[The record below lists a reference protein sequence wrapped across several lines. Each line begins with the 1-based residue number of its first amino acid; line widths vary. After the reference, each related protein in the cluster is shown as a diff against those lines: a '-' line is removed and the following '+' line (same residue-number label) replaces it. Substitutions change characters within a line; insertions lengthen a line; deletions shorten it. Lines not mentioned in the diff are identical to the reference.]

1 MALARVVS
9 FDGVSSD
16 HMAEMTAR
24 MQQGE
29 PPEGLDATEL
39 LLLHD
44 PEREQALAVV
54 FFADEDAYRRGH
66 EVLDAMPADDTPGRR
81 SSVTK
86 YTVAHR
92 ATM

>member
-1 MALARVVS
+1 MAFARVVS

-44 PEREQALAVV
+44 PDGEQALAVV

>member
-1 MALARVVS
+1 MAFARVVS

-24 MQQGE
+24 MQEGE

-44 PEREQALAVV
+44 PEREQALAIV

-66 EVLDAMPADDTPGRR
+66 EVLDAMPANDTPGRR

-86 YTVAHR
+86 YAVAHR
-92 ATM
+92 ASM

>member
-24 MQQGE
+24 MGNE
-29 PPEGLDATEL
+29 DPPEGLDATEF

-44 PEREQALAVV
+44 PEAEQALAVV
-54 FFADEDAYRRGH
+54 FFADEDAYRRGD
-66 EVLDAMPADDTPGRR
+66 EILDAMPAGDTPGRR
-81 SSVTK
+81 SSVAK
-86 YTVAHR
+86 YSVAFR
-92 ATM
+92 MTP

>member
-44 PEREQALAVV
+44 PEGGQALAVV

-92 ATM
+92 ASM

>member
-1 MALARVVS
+1 MAFARVVS

-44 PEREQALAVV
+44 PDGERALAVV

-92 ATM
+92 ASM

>member
-9 FDGVSSD
+9 FEGVSSE

-24 MQQGE
+24 MRNE
-29 PPEGLDATEL
+29 DPPEGLDATEL

-44 PEREQALAVV
+44 PEGEQAVAVV
-54 FFADEDAYRRGH
+54 FFADEEAYRQGDQI
-66 EVLDAMPADDTPGRR
+66 LDSLPADDTPGRR

-86 YTVAHR
+86 YTVAYR
-92 ATM
+92 MTA

>member
-1 MALARVVS
+1 MAFARVVS

-44 PEREQALAVV
+44 PDGEQALAVV

-92 ATM
+92 ASM

>member
-9 FDGVSSD
+9 FDGVSPD
-16 HMAEMTAR
+16 HMAEMTAGLR
-24 MQQGE
+24 SEG

-44 PEREQALAVV
+44 PEAEQALAIL
-54 FFADEDAYRRGH
+54 FFENEDAYERGH
-66 EVLDAMPADDTPGRR
+66 EILDAMPADDTPGRR

-86 YTVAHR
+86 YTVAFK
-92 ATM
+92 ASA

>member
-1 MALARVVS
+1 MAFARVVS

-44 PEREQALAVV
+44 PEGGQALAVV

-92 ATM
+92 ASM

>member
-9 FDGVSSD
+9 FDGVSSE
-16 HMAEMTAR
+16 HLSEMTAR
-24 MQQGE
+24 IRNEG

-44 PEREQALAVV
+44 PEAGQALAVL
-54 FFADEDAYRRGH
+54 FFADEDAYERGH
-66 EVLDAMPADDTPGRR
+66 QVLDAMPADDTPGRR

-86 YTVAHR
+86 YAVALR
-92 ATM
+92 MTP